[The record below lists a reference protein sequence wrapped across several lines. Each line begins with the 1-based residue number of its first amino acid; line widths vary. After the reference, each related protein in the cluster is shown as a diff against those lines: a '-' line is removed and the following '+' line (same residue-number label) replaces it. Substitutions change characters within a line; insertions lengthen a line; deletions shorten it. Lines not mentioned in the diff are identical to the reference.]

1 MAGWWADWDSNP
13 DSKDYE
19 SSALTIKLSAR
30 LFAPLSRTWKKVTSD
45 KWLGTG
51 RCFQNDRRTADP
63 SLGLFLS

>member
-1 MAGWWADWDSNP
+1 
-13 DSKDYE
+13 
-19 SSALTIKLSAR
+19 
-30 LFAPLSRTWKKVTSD
+30 LSRTWEKVTSD